1 MSDAVI
7 VSPDGEEKKMLIE
20 IANNIIKQIGCL
32 YGREAFYRKALC
44 AELVYNKY
52 NACQEVSH
60 PVYYKLCSGNQATSI
75 GNIFIDIMCDD
86 FFLELKNTKTIT
98 AKDRAQCK
106 LYCRI
111 LKKRGYLLN
120 FSVEGTVVIEEF
132 QWTQH

>member
-1 MSDAVI
+1 MSDEAI
-7 VSPDGEEKKMLIE
+7 ASPDDDEKKMLIE
-20 IANNIIKQIGCL
+20 IANNIVDQIGCL
-32 YGREAFYRKALC
+32 YGREAFYKKALC

-52 NACQEVSH
+52 NACQEVSY
-60 PVYYKLCSGNQATSI
+60 PVYYKLCSGSQTTSI

-98 AKDRAQCK
+98 PKDRAQCK

-120 FSVEGTVVIEEF
+120 FSVGGQVIVEEF
-132 QWTQH
+132 SMDTA

>member
-1 MSDAVI
+1 MSDEAI
-7 VSPDGEEKKMLIE
+7 ASRDDDEKKMLIE
-20 IANNIIKQIGCL
+20 IANNIVDQIGCL
-32 YGREAFYRKALC
+32 YGREAFYKKALC

-52 NACQEVSH
+52 NACQEVSY
-60 PVYYKLCSGNQATSI
+60 PVYYKLCSGSQTTSI

-98 AKDRAQCK
+98 PKDRAQCK

-120 FSVEGTVVIEEF
+120 FSVGGQVIVEEF
-132 QWTQH
+132 SMDTA

>member
-1 MSDAVI
+1 MSDEAI
-7 VSPDGEEKKMLIE
+7 ASRDDDEKKMLIE
-20 IANNIIKQIGCL
+20 IANNIVDQIGCL
-32 YGREAFYRKALC
+32 YGREAFYKKALC

-52 NACQEVSH
+52 NACQEVSC
-60 PVYYKLCSGNQATSI
+60 PVYYKLCSGSQTTSI

-98 AKDRAQCK
+98 PKDRAQCK

-120 FSVEGTVVIEEF
+120 FSVGGQVIVEEF
-132 QWTQH
+132 SMDTA